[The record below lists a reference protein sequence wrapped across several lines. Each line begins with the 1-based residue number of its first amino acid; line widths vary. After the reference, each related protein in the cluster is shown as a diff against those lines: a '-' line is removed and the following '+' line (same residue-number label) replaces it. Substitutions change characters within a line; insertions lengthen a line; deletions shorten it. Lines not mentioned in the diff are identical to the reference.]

1 MTEVKIDAT
10 NQVLGRLATQI
21 AILLRDKN
29 KPSFEYNILPQT
41 KVIVVNTDKLKF
53 TGKKL
58 KNKIYYRYTGYP
70 GGIKAESLEKVVKK
84 DSRKLVKQTVLAML
98 PKNRLRSK
106 IIKNL
111 EIYKNDSK
119 KTNN

>member
-1 MTEVKIDAT
+1 MNEVKLDAT
-10 NQVLGRLATQI
+10 NQILGRLATQI
-21 AILLRDKN
+21 ATLLRDKN
-29 KPSFEYNILPQT
+29 KPSFEHNILPQT
-41 KVIVVNTDKLKF
+41 KVIVVNADKLKF

-111 EIYKNDSK
+111 EIYKNS
-119 KTNN
+119 N